1 MDKMGDLKGEISEL
15 KKQRS
20 AVILAHNYQRPEVQ
34 DIADFVG
41 DSLGLSR
48 QASRTDAKVIVFCG
62 VDFMAETA
70 AIINPKKTVLLP
82 AEWVL
87 CPMALLMRLEDL
99 LSAQKKNPSADTVLY
114 INTHADVK
122 AHADCICTS
131 ANAAKVVNAMKSDTV
146 IFGPDRNLAYYVQKR
161 SKKKI
166 VVVPDR
172 GLCPTHHMIQ
182 MQDVENARSLH
193 PEAELVV
200 HPEVIPAI
208 QDIADSIASTEGMI
222 AYCRGSKS
230 REFIL
235 GTEVGIIHRMKKEM
249 PDKEFYPACDMAVCN
264 TMKMITLAHVRDA
277 LKDLKHKVV
286 VPKETADKA
295 RKGIERMLAIK

>member
-1 MDKMGDLKGEISEL
+1 MREIVKEILEL
-15 KKQRS
+15 KKQRN

-48 QASRTDAKVIVFCG
+48 KASAADAKVIVFCG

-70 AIINPKKTVLLP
+70 AMINPNKTVLLP
-82 AEWVL
+82 AEWAL
-87 CPMALLMRLEDL
+87 CPMAML
-99 LSAQKKNPSADTVLY
+99 LSLDALLKKQKEYPDAQTVLY

-131 ANAAKVVNAMKSDTV
+131 ANADKVVNAMKADTV
-146 IFGPDRNLAYYVQKR
+146 IFGPDRNLAYYVRKR

-166 VVVPDR
+166 VVVPEY

-182 MQDVENARSLH
+182 VEDVMKARQAH
-193 PEAELVV
+193 PKAELVV
-200 HPEVIPAI
+200 HPEVIPEV
-208 QDIADSIASTEGMI
+208 QDMADHIASTEGMI
-222 AYCRGSKS
+222 AYCKQSPVE
-230 REFIL
+230 EFIL
-235 GTEVGIIHRMKKEM
+235 GTEVGILHRMHKEM
-249 PDKEFYPACDMAVCN
+249 PGKKFYPASEMSFCN
-264 TMKMITLAHVRDA
+264 TMKMITLHHVRDS
-277 LKDLKHKVV
+277 LKEMKHKVT

-295 RKGIERMLAIK
+295 RKAIERMLALK